1 MTANKQNVDIILLNK
16 SIKNELVIYDVL
28 RPLNM
33 YSSVFFYYLKQWP
46 KSRVRSH
53 LSKLADYKDEID
65 GGKLKFLL
73 IKLLEQM
80 HRICFAFNNATKM
93 LQGFNFLPFINQQT
107 TSHQQ
112 TLYHYPF
119 INYSLL
125 ASTTVFI
132 MHLCYYNCNKNKKW
146 HSRTYLIADMND
158 GTTIQCMHVIN

>member
-16 SIKNELVIYDVL
+16 SIKNEPVIYDVL
-28 RPLNM
+28 HPLNM
-33 YSSVFFYYLKQWP
+33 YSKVFLLLEAMA

-93 LQGFNFLPFINQQT
+93 LQRFNFLPFINQQT

-132 MHLCYYNCNKNKKW
+132 SCTNAIITVTKIQ
-146 HSRTYLIADMND
+146 T
-158 GTTIQCMHVIN
+158 GTQEPI